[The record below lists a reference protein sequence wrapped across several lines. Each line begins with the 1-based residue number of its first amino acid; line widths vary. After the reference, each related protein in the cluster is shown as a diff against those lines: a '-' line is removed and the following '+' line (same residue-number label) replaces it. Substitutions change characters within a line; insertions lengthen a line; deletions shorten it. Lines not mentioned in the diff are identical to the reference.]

1 LTRRLC
7 GLAVAV
13 AAYEAATLCSLA
25 IHLDRLAATAGSS
38 VGVAGV
44 TRDVIAVTQRTVL
57 VNEFVVGEAALMS
70 ARLLL
75 VKGGLGARALGLRVR
90 HPGLAI
96 CLVGTLLAHLGRF
109 AVLSGGRLAAARK
122 LALAPTV
129 SHATAHGEQQQRRD
143 H

>member
-1 LTRRLC
+1 LARRLC

-25 IHLDRLAATAGSS
+25 IHLDCLAAAAGSG

-44 TRDVIAVTQRTVL
+44 ARDVVAVTQRTVL
-57 VNEFVVGEAALMS
+57 INEFVVGETALMS

-75 VKGGLGARALGLRVR
+75 VKGGLGARAFGLRLR

-96 CLVGTLLAHLGRF
+96 RLVGTLLAQLGRF
-109 AVLSGGRLAAARK
+109 AVLSGRSLATARK
-122 LALAPTV
+122 LALAPAG